1 MPKAASA
8 ERVDA
13 ATKAAIS
20 ARESLASNLRAIRAE
35 LGLSQAEVAARSG
48 LSLVYITKL
57 EGLRPFNPTL
67 NAIAAIAHALEC
79 TPDALLVPAARP
91 EPRGPGRPSEGDEKP
106 ALRKRSSRS

>member
-1 MPKAASA
+1 M
-8 ERVDA
+8 DA
-13 ATKAAIS
+13 ATEAAQA
-20 ARESLASNLRAIRAE
+20 ARESLASNLRAIRAD

-79 TPDALLVPAARP
+79 TPDALLVPAERP
-91 EPRGPGRPSEGDEKP
+91 EARGPGRPSESEKP
-106 ALRKRSSRS
+106 PVKKAMKR